1 MNRVCAEC
9 GTTNGPEAVYCTE
22 CGVLGSA
29 PPVDEVDEEIQGK
42 TLSLPGQSG
51 RSTLV
56 GSSSGAALAL
66 PEGPDQRALAQSL
79 PRKVKI
85 SRAGWTAL
93 VGGWPELCVG
103 LVIAPMVAYGIIL
116 STLSFIGPIGSV
128 IAAIGIALF
137 LVVALL
143 FGLGDTS
150 RTLQG
155 YRLARWGYAAGGEI
169 TRRIARK
176 SKTGSSFYLEFTFMD
191 SRGVHQ
197 SGRQEVTAEQ
207 WQAAA
212 ERQPVTVLYN
222 PLKPEDCSIYELIG
236 VSVVPP
242 ALPGASEESL

>member
-1 MNRVCAEC
+1 CAEC

-22 CGVLGSA
+22 CGVPGSPA
-29 PPVDEVDEEIQGK
+29 PPEEPDHHV
-42 TLSLPGQSG
+42 TLAQAPLSR

-66 PEGPDQRALAQSL
+66 PEGPEQRALAQPL

-93 VGGWPELCVG
+93 VGGWPELSIS

-116 STLSFIGPIGSV
+116 ATRGFIGFGGSLV
-128 IAAIGIALF
+128 AAVGIALF
-137 LVVALL
+137 LVLALL
-143 FGLGDTS
+143 FGMGDTS

-155 YRLARWGYAAGGEI
+155 YRLARRGYAAHGEI
-169 TRRIARK
+169 TRRVARK
-176 SKTGSSFYLEFTFMD
+176 SQTGSTFYLEFTFMD

-197 SGRQEVTAEQ
+197 SGRHEVTAEQ

-212 ERQPVTVLYN
+212 ERQPVTILYN

-236 VSVVPP
+236 VLVIPP
-242 ALPGASEESL
+242 ALPAAGEGQ